1 MKGRLTDQPLA
12 ELVREIASK
21 GLSGTLR
28 LEHERARAVV
38 YFEDG
43 QVVFAASNIRTL
55 RLREYLTKRDLVSE
69 KELASLGNS
78 LSDLGLAAALRANGS
93 LRQEDINA
101 VLATLV
107 NDTLR
112 VALLWTEGSWDF
124 SERARLDDPMRVRVD
139 TSKLLREAAHRLPLK
154 FVSLRF
160 RNPGETVSRAAD
172 VSGSGNFLP
181 GESFMLSRLDA
192 PTNLEQLIAAS
203 GLREV
208 DAYRMLYGLT
218 LSGLVTREYWHN
230 AFRTEPAAPSKA
242 QMAAPVSPPTSVT
255 ESEPADNRWGSVKEE
270 DDLQPF
276 FDRLSE
282 ATNYYQVLDLPL
294 TAEATEIKD
303 AYYALARR
311 YHPDRFHLR
320 SGTRFH
326 AQISSAFARITQA
339 YETLTDPE
347 ARSTYDLSLQRSR
360 KFTDSAPKSAHD
372 RGPQRGSPDGVG
384 VNSVSG
390 PTEEFEFEVG
400 SAEFG
405 QAEHSFNEGFGALKQ
420 GRINAAVAH
429 LAAASRLAPHEAR
442 YRAYYGRAL
451 AASEKTRRL
460 AESEI
465 QAAVALDPGNATYRT
480 MLAELYFDLKFH
492 RRAQTELDRALAL
505 DPKNA
510 SAHSLLRRLES
521 SGKAR

>member
-1 MKGRLTDQPLA
+1 MKGRLADQPLA

-28 LEHERARAVV
+28 LEHERAQAVV

-55 RLREYLTKRDLVSE
+55 RLREYLAKRDLVSE

-124 SERARLDDPMRVRVD
+124 SERARLDDPVRVRVD

-192 PTNLEQLIAAS
+192 PTNVEQLIAVS

-242 QMAAPVSPPTSVT
+242 QMAAPVSLATSVT
-255 ESEPADNRWGSVKEE
+255 ESEPADNRWGSVNEE

-276 FDRLSE
+276 FDRLSQ

-320 SGTRFH
+320 SGTRLH

-347 ARSTYDLSLQRSR
+347 ARSTYDLSLRRSR
-360 KFTDSAPKSAHD
+360 AFEDSAPKAAYD
-372 RGPQRGSPDGVG
+372 NAIP
-384 VNSVSG
+384 G
-390 PTEEFEFEVG
+390 PTEEFEFEGG
-400 SAEFG
+400 SSEFG

-460 AESEI
+460 AENEI

-492 RRAQTELDRALAL
+492 LRAQTELDRALAL

-521 SGKAR
+521 AGKAR

>member
-12 ELVREIASK
+12 ELIREIIIK

-28 LEHERARAVV
+28 LEHERAQAAV

-69 KELASLGNS
+69 KELEKLGN
-78 LSDLGLAAALRANGS
+78 LSDLSLAKALNANGS
-93 LRQEDINA
+93 LRPEDINT

-107 NDTLR
+107 RDTLR

-124 SERARLDDPMRVRVD
+124 NERARLDDPVRVRLD
-139 TSKLLREAAHRLPLK
+139 TNSLLREAAHRLPLK

-160 RNPGETVSRAAD
+160 RNPAEIVSRAAD
-172 VSGSGNFLP
+172 VSGNFLP

-192 PTNLEQLIAAS
+192 PTNVEQLVAAS
-203 GLREV
+203 GLRDL
-208 DAYRMLYGLT
+208 DAYRILYGLT
-218 LSGLVTREYWHN
+218 LSGLVTREYWQN
-230 AFRTEPAAPSKA
+230 AFRSDAKASSKA
-242 QMAAPVSPPTSVT
+242 KPPARVT
-255 ESEPADNRWGSVKEE
+255 PPATQPESATADNRWSTVTEE
-270 DDLQPF
+270 TELQQF
-276 FDRLSE
+276 FDRLTQ

-294 TAEATEIKD
+294 TAEPTEIKD
-303 AYYALARR
+303 AYYALARL

-320 SGTRFH
+320 SGTRIH
-326 AQISSAFARITQA
+326 AQLSSCFARITQA
-339 YETLTDPE
+339 YETLTNPQ

-360 KFTDSAPKSAHD
+360 TFADSAPKPAPVNVPD
-372 RGPQRGSPDGVG
+372 PTDELEFAGGS
-384 VNSVSG
+384 S
-390 PTEEFEFEVG
+390 
-400 SAEFG
+400 G
-405 QAEHSFNEGFGALKQ
+405 QAEHDFKEGFGALKQ
-420 GRINAAVAH
+420 GRLNAAVAH
-429 LAAASRLAPHEAR
+429 LAAAARLAPNEAR

-460 AESEI
+460 AENEI
-465 QAAVALDPGNATYRT
+465 QAAVTLDPGNATYRT

-505 DPKNA
+505 DPNNA
-510 SAHSLLRRLES
+510 SAQSLSRKLER

>member
-12 ELVREIASK
+12 ELIREIFSK

-28 LEHERARAVV
+28 LEHERAQVAV
-38 YFEDG
+38 YFKDG

-69 KELASLGNS
+69 KELASQGNS

-93 LRQEDINA
+93 LRPEDINA

-124 SERARLDDPMRVRVD
+124 SERARLDDEVRVRVD
-139 TSKLLREAAHRLPLK
+139 TNNLLREAAHRLPLT

-160 RNPGETVSRAAD
+160 RNPGETVSRAAE
-172 VSGSGNFLP
+172 VSVQGNFLP

-192 PTNLEQLIAAS
+192 PTNVEQLIAAS
-203 GLREV
+203 GLREL
-208 DAYRMLYGLT
+208 DAYRILYGLT
-218 LSGLVTREYWHN
+218 LSGLVTREYWQN
-230 AFRTEPAAPSKA
+230 AFRTEPGAPTKA
-242 QMAAPVSPPTSVT
+242 QMAARVSPATSVT
-255 ESEPADNRWGSVKEE
+255 ESEPAENRWGSVNE
-270 DDLQPF
+270 DKDLQPF
-276 FDRLSE
+276 LYRLSE

-311 YHPDRFHLR
+311 YHPDRFHLK
-320 SGTRFH
+320 SGTGLH
-326 AQISSAFARITQA
+326 AQISSAFVRITQA
-339 YETLTDPE
+339 YETLTDPK
-347 ARSTYDLSLQRSR
+347 ARSTYDQSLQRSR
-360 KFTDSAPKSAHD
+360 QFADSAPKAVDDGSVPASAD
-372 RGPQRGSPDGVG
+372 EFDLEIGS
-384 VNSVSG
+384 SV
-390 PTEEFEFEVG
+390 
-400 SAEFG
+400 G
-405 QAEHSFNEGFGALKQ
+405 QAEDSFREGFGALKQ
-420 GRINAAVAH
+420 GRFNAALPH
-429 LAAASRLAPHEAR
+429 LAAATRLAPHVAQ

-451 AASEKTRRL
+451 SANENTRRL

-465 QAAVALDPGNATYRT
+465 QAAVTLDPANAVYRT

-492 RRAQTELDRALAL
+492 RRAKAELDRALAL
-505 DPKNA
+505 DPNYP

-521 SGKAR
+521 SGKA